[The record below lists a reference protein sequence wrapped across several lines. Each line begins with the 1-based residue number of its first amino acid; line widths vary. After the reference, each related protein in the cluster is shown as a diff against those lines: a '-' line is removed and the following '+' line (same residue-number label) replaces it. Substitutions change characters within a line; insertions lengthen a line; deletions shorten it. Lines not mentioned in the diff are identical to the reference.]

1 MKANLANK
9 PSENNEEPVLEFLN
23 NTMEQMTIFQNKD
36 IGQYRNIRLSKI
48 QKDGA
53 DDFSD
58 SDSGENQKKDGINRK
73 YVKKLEITIENLN
86 GKLTKA
92 KKELEKV
99 KQDNLSL
106 QASIDNHVFI
116 NEKLNQAYKSLKVKY
131 QKKKRKGS
139 DERHGG
145 KIMEGEIEINIGED
159 SGMANEH
166 GIDKS
171 QKMEATGG
179 SSTVYQKA
187 TKIEDDTDFQTEGK
201 IGGEVQEKE
210 FGGDISSI
218 CIAPFED
225 DQIKGGQFTDF
236 IGEDSV

>member
-1 MKANLANK
+1 MKENLSKK
-9 PSENNEEPVLEFLN
+9 PTDTNNNEEPVLEFLN
-23 NTMEQMTIFQNKD
+23 NTMEQMTIFQNRD
-36 IGQYRNIRLSKI
+36 IGAYRNIRLSKI
-48 QKDGA
+48 QKDGM

-58 SDSGENQKKDGINRK
+58 DSDTTHEGQKKEGINRK
-73 YVKKLEITIENLN
+73 YVKKLEITIDNLN

-92 KKELEKV
+92 KKELEKL

-116 NEKLNQAYKSLKVKY
+116 NEKLNQAYKSLKQKY
-131 QKKKRKGS
+131 GKKKRKGAG
-139 DERHGG
+139 DG
-145 KIMEGEIEINIGED
+145 KAMVGEIELNLQEDD
-159 SGMANEH
+159 SGGFND
-166 GIDKS
+166 GID
-171 QKMEATGG
+171 KMEATGG

-187 TKIEDDTDFQTEGK
+187 TPADDVPDFNPDNK
-201 IGGEVQEKE
+201 IGGMVQEKE